1 MPRLLRA
8 ACVGALLSLSAFAQL
23 ATRPDQP
30 PAAAPLT
37 PNAHATYQQLRQAG
51 YGGEAVGVSN
61 LVLERDAGRFTFKSG
76 AFCFLAPV
84 EGRVT
89 GAVFM
94 GEGSFSL
101 TPPIEVEKRIL
112 QMLTKT
118 GGMEEDFTDLV
129 LRFTDS
135 TYDDVKKAS
144 GGAPGSSACSQ
155 SLLNDHNSALRKK
168 LKYNLAGRLLQDVL
182 GGGGGGEFFMAF
194 IRGRKHNSKLVYVV
208 DPRGVGEVSAVLPIA
223 VEPEEVALFTW
234 DEQKLGIWAAFHHA
248 REYQKGRHVAHPEHS
263 LIDIQH
269 QDLDVSIEGNARLS
283 ATAITTFKPLHEG
296 VRVAPFDLFPTLRVS
311 GVWDAAG
318 QPLDFIQEDKDDDA
332 QFSVILP
339 RALAKGEAFTIRTAY
354 AGKDAVT
361 NEGGGNYYPVAR
373 STWYPNTR
381 FGDYAT
387 YDLRFS
393 IPKHLKMVATG
404 ARVSDVVEGDKN
416 LSVWRSEAPQAVAGF
431 HLGRFT
437 RLAKK
442 MDGLGIEIESFANTE
457 DANFAG
463 YAAGKGMMQKAMAE
477 AELSLMLY
485 TDYFGPIAYKRVAMT
500 QQMALSFG
508 QAWPGLV
515 WLPRSA
521 FVDSTIRH
529 FAGMDDRRGYFK
541 IVGPHEVAHQWW
553 GHTVGFNSY
562 RDQWMSEGFSE
573 LSASLYIQLIQKKP
587 KEFINYWKD
596 QLELMTEKNAFGFRA
611 ADAGPVTMGY
621 RLYTDKTTDIPRRLI
636 YPKGG
641 FILHMVRMLM
651 WDPKTGDERFKA
663 MLREFVSAYANR
675 TATTEDFKAMLEK
688 HITPEMDIDGNR
700 SMDWFFNQFV
710 YGIALPSYKFSHTFE
725 DDPQRGVVLNV
736 SITQSNVDED
746 FRMRV
751 PIYLELA
758 DGRVFRLG
766 SAGMK
771 GNTSMQDKIAL
782 GKVPRPKRAMLNH
795 YYDVM
800 ALVTETK

>member
-1 MPRLLRA
+1 
-8 ACVGALLSLSAFAQL
+8 
-23 ATRPDQP
+23 
-30 PAAAPLT
+30 
-37 PNAHATYQQLRQAG
+37 
-51 YGGEAVGVSN
+51 
-61 LVLERDAGRFTFKSG
+61 
-76 AFCFLAPV
+76 
-84 EGRVT
+84 
-89 GAVFM
+89 
-94 GEGSFSL
+94 
-101 TPPIEVEKRIL
+101 
-112 QMLTKT
+112 
-118 GGMEEDFTDLV
+118 
-129 LRFTDS
+129 
-135 TYDDVKKAS
+135 
-144 GGAPGSSACSQ
+144 
-155 SLLNDHNSALRKK
+155 LRKK

-182 GGGGGGEFFMAF
+182 GGGGEFFMAF
-194 IRGRKHNSKLVYVV
+194 IRGRKHNGKLVYVV
-208 DPRGVGEVSAVLPIA
+208 DPRGVGEVSAVLPIG

-248 REYQKGRHVAHPEHS
+248 REYQNGRHVAHAEHA

-283 ATAITTFKPLHEG
+283 ATAQTTFTPLHDG
-296 VRVAPFDLFPTLRVS
+296 VRVAPFDLFPTLRVA
-311 GVWDAAG
+311 GVWDSTG
-318 QPLDFIQEDKDDDA
+318 QALDFIQEDKDDDA

-339 RALAKGEAFTIRTAY
+339 HALAKGEAFTIRASY
-354 AGKDAVT
+354 SGKDAVT
-361 NEGGGNYYPVAR
+361 NEGNGSYYPVAR

-387 YDLRFS
+387 YDLRFA

-404 ARVSDVVEGDKN
+404 ARLSDVIEGDKN
-416 LSVWRSEAPQAVAGF
+416 LTVWKSEAPQAVAGF

-442 MDGLGIEIESFANTE
+442 LDNLGIEVESFANTE
-457 DANFAG
+457 DENFAG

-521 FVDSTIRH
+521 FVDATVRH

-587 KEFINYWKD
+587 KEFIDYWKD
-596 QLELMTEKNAFGFRA
+596 QLDLLTEKNAFGFRA

-651 WDPKTGDERFKA
+651 WDPRTGDARFKA
-663 MLREFVSAYANR
+663 MLHEFVSTYANR
-675 TATTEDFKAMLEK
+675 AATTEDFKAMLEK
-688 HITPEMDIDGNR
+688 HMTPEMDIDGNR
-700 SMDWFFNQFV
+700 SMDWFFDQFV
-710 YGIALPSYKFSHTFE
+710 YGTALPSYKFSHTFA
-725 DDPQRGVVLNV
+725 DDPQQGVVLNV
-736 SITQSNVDED
+736 SITQSNVDEN

-758 DGRVFRLG
+758 DGRVLRLG

-771 GNTSMQDKIAL
+771 GNIAIQEKIPL
-782 GKVPRPKRAMLNH
+782 GKVPRPKRAMINH

-800 ALVTETK
+800 AQVTETK

>member
-1 MPRLLRA
+1 MPRLILFV
-8 ACVGALLSLSAFAQL
+8 CLSALLVVPASAQL
-23 ATRPDQP
+23 ATRPDQAP
-30 PAAAPLT
+30 TAAPLT
-37 PNAHATYQQLRQAG
+37 PNSNATYQQLRQLG
-51 YGGEAVGVSN
+51 YGGEAVVVSD

-76 AFCFLAPV
+76 SFCFLAPV

-89 GAVFM
+89 GAVFV

-101 TPPIEVEKRIL
+101 TPPIDVEKRIL

-118 GGMEEDFTDLV
+118 GGMEEDFSDLV

-135 TYDDVKKAS
+135 TYDDIKKAS
-144 GGAPGSSACSQ
+144 SGAPGGAACSQ
-155 SLLNDHNSALRKK
+155 SLLNDHTSALRKK

-182 GGGGGGEFFMAF
+182 GNNGGLFMAF
-194 IRGRKHNSKLVYVV
+194 IHGRKHNGKLVYAV
-208 DPRGVGEVSAVLPIA
+208 DPRGVGEVSAVLPIG

-248 REYQKGRHVAHPEHS
+248 REYQNGRHVPHPEHA

-283 ATAITTFKPLHEG
+283 ATALTTFKQLHDG

-311 GVWDAAG
+311 GVWDSSGNA
-318 QPLDFIQEDKDDDA
+318 LDFIQEDKDDDA

-339 RALAKGEAFTIRTAY
+339 RPLTKDEAFTIRTAY

-361 NEGGGNYYPVAR
+361 NEGGGNYYPIAR

-416 LSVWRSEAPQAVAGF
+416 LTVWKSEAPQAVAGF

-463 YAAGKGMMQKAMAE
+463 YAAGKGMMEKAMAE
-477 AELSLMLY
+477 AELSMMLY

-521 FVDSTIRH
+521 FVDSTIRY

-587 KEFINYWKD
+587 KEFIEYWKD
-596 QLELMTEKNAFGFRA
+596 QLDLLTEKNAFGFRA

-621 RLYTDKTTDIPRRLI
+621 RLYTDKTADIPRRLI

-641 FILHMVRMLM
+641 FILHMVRMMM
-651 WDPKTGDERFKA
+651 WDPRTGDERFKA
-663 MLREFVSAYANR
+663 MLREFVSTYANR
-675 TATTEDFKAMLEK
+675 AATTEDFKAVLEK
-688 HITPEMDIDGNR
+688 HITPEMDVDGNR

-710 YGIALPSYKFSHTFE
+710 YGTALPSYKFKHSFTE
-725 DDPQRGVVLNV
+725 DPQQGVVLDV

-758 DGRVFRLG
+758 DGRVLRLG

-771 GNTSMQDKIAL
+771 GNTSFQQKVPL

-800 ALVTETK
+800 AQVSEVK